1 MRLGRRAALL
11 LAPTLLAV
19 ACATS
24 ENVDVTGAAGSSVA
38 GTSGTA
44 GVTGAAGTAA
54 RAGAGGAAGSV
65 GAAGTGPTSGTAGSA
80 AGRAGTTGSAG
91 SAGGRGGTTG
101 SAGSAGGAGR
111 AGTTGSAGRGGTTGS
126 AGRGGS
132 GGGGRAGTG
141 GTTSPDGGTATFTQ
155 VYTSVISANC
165 FGSACHNPTGG
176 GRPDFSTKSSCYTFF
191 KNQGQLYPGM
201 DPQKSYIY
209 FIVHG
214 DPSATPPSPPYMP
227 PDPNPKVSADG
238 LAIVAAWIAAGALNN

>member
-1 MRLGRRAALL
+1 MRLGRRAARL
-11 LAPTLLAV
+11 LAPTILIV

-38 GTSGTA
+38 GTTGTA
-44 GVTGAAGTAA
+44 GVTGT
-54 RAGAGGAAGSV
+54 AGATASGGAGSV
-65 GAAGTGPTSGTAGSA
+65 GAAGTGATTGTAGSV
-80 AGRAGTTGSAG
+80 AGRGGTTGAAG
-91 SAGGRGGTTG
+91 SVAGRGGTTG
-101 SAGSAGGAGR
+101 SAGSAGGAAGR

-126 AGRGGS
+126 AGRGGT
-132 GGGGRAGTG
+132 GGSGGRAGAG
-141 GTTSPDGGTATFTQ
+141 GTTSIDGGTATFTQ

-165 FGSACHNPTGG
+165 FGSACHNPSGG
-176 GRPDFSTKSSCYTFF
+176 GRPNFSSQSSCYTYF

-209 FIVHG
+209 FIMHG